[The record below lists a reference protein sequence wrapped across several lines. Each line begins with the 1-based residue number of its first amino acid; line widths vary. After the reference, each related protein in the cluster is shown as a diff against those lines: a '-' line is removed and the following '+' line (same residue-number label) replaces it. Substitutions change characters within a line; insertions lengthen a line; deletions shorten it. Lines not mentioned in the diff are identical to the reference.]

1 MSETFDV
8 VVIGGGTAGLVTASG
23 CARLGR
29 RVALIERKALGGDCL
44 WTGCVPT
51 KSLVATAKLAHQMQT
66 ADRWGLPPVHP
77 PLSPRAIMESMREA
91 RRVTSAHDDPERFRK
106 LGIDVIESDAR
117 LLSAHEVAAGDRLLR
132 SKDIVIATGSRTAVP
147 PIPGLRE
154 AGFIDHA
161 SFLDR
166 DEFPS
171 SILIVGG
178 GPIGIEFAQILR
190 RFGVGV
196 TVVEMAETILP
207 SEDPDTAERLL
218 AILKSEGVDVRT
230 GWRVASVRLENG
242 ARAAVIEHRSGSTQ
256 QIAVDEILVA
266 TGRRGNIEDLGL
278 EDAGVATRDS
288 FIEVDRYLQT
298 SQPRVWA
305 IGDVRGGLLF
315 THVAAYEAVKVV
327 RNMLFPGRSA
337 ADYSNIPW
345 SIYSDP
351 EIAHLGLTEPEAR
364 ERYGRELNVYTAD
377 LADVD
382 RAIVDRA
389 TAGFVKLLCD
399 RKGRIVGAHVVAA
412 GASALIAQIVL
423 ARKKDARIGELA
435 QVIAPYPSL
444 ADALQKAAAVHYEKL
459 SRGWIGAVGRRI
471 ASWAQ

>member
-1 MSETFDV
+1 MFDV

-51 KSLVATAKLAHQMQT
+51 KSLVASAKLAHQMRS
-66 ADRWGLPPVHP
+66 AERWGLPRIHP
-77 PLSPRAIMESMREA
+77 ELSPRSIMESMREA

-106 LGIDVIESDAR
+106 LGIDVIEADAR
-117 LLSAHEVAAGDRLLR
+117 LIGANEVAAGNRLLR
-132 SKDIVIATGSRTAVP
+132 TKDIVIATGSRTAVP
-147 PIPGLRE
+147 PIHGLTE
-154 AGFIDHA
+154 TGFIDHA

-178 GPIGIEFAQILR
+178 GPIGIEFAQIFR
-190 RFGVGV
+190 RFGVQV
-196 TVVEMAETILP
+196 TVVEMAENILP
-207 SEDPDTAERLL
+207 TEDPDVVSRLR
-218 AILKSEGVDVRT
+218 AILHSEGIDVRA
-230 GWRVASVRLENG
+230 GWKVASVRLEDG
-242 ARAAVIEHRSGSTQ
+242 GKAAVIEHRSGSTR
-256 QIAVDEILVA
+256 QILVDEIFIA
-266 TGRRGNIEDLGL
+266 SGRRGNIEELGL
-278 EDAGVATRDS
+278 EAAGVKARDS

-298 SQPRVWA
+298 SQPGVWA

-345 SIYSDP
+345 SIYTDP
-351 EIAHLGLTEPEAR
+351 EVAHLGMTEPEAR
-364 ERYGRELNVYTAD
+364 ERYGSELRVYAVD
-377 LADVD
+377 LEDVD
-382 RAIVDRA
+382 RAIVDR
-389 TAGFVKLLCD
+389 TTTGFVKLLCD
-399 RKGRIVGAHVVAA
+399 PKGRVVGAHIVAA
-412 GASALIAQIVL
+412 GASVLIAQIVL
-423 ARKKDARIGELA
+423 ARKKDVRIGDLA

-444 ADALQKAAAVHYEKL
+444 ADAVQKAAAIHYENL
-459 SRGWIGAVGRRI
+459 ARGWIGAVGRRI

>member
-1 MSETFDV
+1 
-8 VVIGGGTAGLVTASG
+8 
-23 CARLGR
+23 GR

-51 KSLVATAKLAHQMQT
+51 KSLVASAKLAHQMRT
-66 ADRWGLPPVHP
+66 AERWGLPPVHP
-77 PLSPRAIMESMREA
+77 RLSPRSIMESMREA
-91 RRVTSAHDDPERFRK
+91 RRVTSAHDDPEKFRK
-106 LGIDVIESDAR
+106 LGIDVIEADAR
-117 LLSAHEVAAGDRLLR
+117 MVSANEVVAGDRLLR
-132 SKDIVIATGSRTAVP
+132 PKDIVIATGSRTALP
-147 PIPGLRE
+147 PIHGLTE

-178 GPIGIEFAQILR
+178 GPIGIEFAQIFR
-190 RFGVGV
+190 RFGVRV
-196 TVVEMAETILP
+196 TVVEMAEEILP
-207 SEDPDTAERLL
+207 TEDPDVAERLQTTL
-218 AILKSEGVDVRT
+218 RSEDIDVRV
-230 GWRVASVRLENG
+230 GWKVASVRAEDG
-242 ARAAVIEHRSGSTQ
+242 GKAAVIEHRSGSTE
-256 QIAVDEILVA
+256 QILVDEIFIA
-266 TGRRGNIEDLGL
+266 SGRRGNIEELGL
-278 EDAGVATRDS
+278 EAAGVTTRDS

-337 ADYSNIPW
+337 VDYSNIPW
-345 SIYSDP
+345 SIYTDP

-364 ERYGRELNVYTAD
+364 ERYGSELRVYAIE
-377 LADVD
+377 LAEVD
-382 RAIVDRA
+382 RAIVDRT

-399 RKGRIVGAHVVAA
+399 RKGRIVGAHIVGA
-412 GASALIAQIVL
+412 GASTLIAQVVL
-423 ARKKDARIGELA
+423 ARKKDIRIGELA
-435 QVIAPYPSL
+435 QVIAPYPSM
-444 ADALQKAAAVHYEKL
+444 ADAVQKAAAIHYKEL
-459 SRGWIGAVGRRI
+459 SGGWIGAVGRRI